1 MGVIRVVLFLC
12 SFASP
17 ALAQTSV
24 QIECDNVTDNGVAI
38 QAAVNALP
46 SFGGDV
52 VLQPVGSLLC
62 MQATT
67 VVVLTPNVSI
77 SARGQGNEIHN
88 VGSIV
93 AQCPLALSWNG
104 VTYGWMF
111 RWSPPN
117 AGAGTQY
124 LAGGSLKGVCLLGNG
139 IAGVGVEI
147 ESQRRGV
154 FRDLYLEN
162 FIYAAIDLNVI
173 GAALGEPSCTQ
184 FNEFSQIA
192 INQFAVT
199 GAGIRLN
206 QNSFCNVSFNSFY
219 GLDIGHHNGPGILDV
234 GGDDNS
240 FFTTRIYRAAAGT
253 GYSIDWRVS
262 GAGTSAY
269 PANTE
274 TFYSLS
280 TTAAAIA
287 RTGTYGI
294 TIFSLDK
301 GNGSPNPI
309 REAGAQVS
317 CTASSGKAC

>member
-1 MGVIRVVLFLC
+1 VGVVRVVLFLC
-12 SFASP
+12 FFASP

-24 QIECDNVTDNGVAI
+24 QIKCDNWTDNGVAI

-46 SFGGDV
+46 SFGGDI
-52 VLQPVGSLLC
+52 VLEPVGSQTC

-67 VVVLTPNVSI
+67 VVVQMPNVTI
-77 SARGQGNEIHN
+77 LARGQGNEIHN
-88 VGSIV
+88 VGSI
-93 AQCPLALSWNG
+93 ATQCPLALSWNG
-104 VTYGWMF
+104 VSYGWMF
-111 RWSPPN
+111 RWSPPA

-124 LAGGSLKGVCLLGNG
+124 LAGGSLKGLCLLGNG

-147 ESQRRGV
+147 ISQRHGV

-162 FIYAAIDLNVI
+162 FIYAAIDLSVA

-184 FNEFSQIA
+184 FDEFSQLA
-192 INQFAVT
+192 INQYAVT

-206 QNSFCNVSFNSFY
+206 QNSFCNASFNSFY
-219 GLDIGHHNGPGILDV
+219 GLDIGHNQGPGILDV

-240 FFTTRIYRAAAGT
+240 FFTTRIYRAAGGT
-253 GYSIDWRVS
+253 GYSIDWSVS
-262 GAGTSAY
+262 GTGTSAY

-280 TTAAAIA
+280 TSAPAIA
-287 RTGTYGI
+287 RSGTYGI

-309 REAGAQVS
+309 REAGAQVT
-317 CTASSGKAC
+317 CTASTGVPC

>member
-12 SFASP
+12 SFAGP

-253 GYSIDWRVS
+253 GYSIDWSVS
-262 GAGTSAY
+262 GTGASAY

-287 RTGTYGI
+287 RGKTYGI

-317 CTASSGKAC
+317 CTASTGKPC